1 MFLDAHC
8 HVEKGLKFPHYPDLE
23 EVVERM
29 RVKRVRAV
37 NTGRNLKSNA
47 GVLAIAREY
56 PNEFYAATGLS
67 PHDAGQAN
75 LEEEVEF
82 VRAHADEIVA
92 VGECGLDHH
101 YFKDRKEQARQLVAF
116 EAMLELAEGLGK
128 PIVVHSRDA
137 EIEVMQVL
145 NSFNATP
152 LLHCLQKPKAVR
164 LAPDSAYY
172 SLPTLK
178 NSARVKLIE
187 TVPFERLLAETDSP
201 FLWKGGRNEPS
212 NVIEVYG
219 EVAQIKGI
227 PVNEVEERFWFNAGE
242 LFSWQKS

>member
-8 HVEKGLKFPHYPDLE
+8 HVEKKDYPDLE

-29 RVKRVRAV
+29 RAKGVRAV
-37 NTGRNLKSNA
+37 NTGRNLKSNEA
-47 GVLAIAREY
+47 VLAIAREH
-56 PNEFYAATGLS
+56 PDCFYAAMGLS
-67 PHDAGQAN
+67 PHDAGEAD
-75 LEEEVEF
+75 LEKEVEF
-82 VRAHADEIVA
+82 VRAHADEITA

-101 YFKDRKEQARQLVAF
+101 YFKERNGQARQRAAF
-116 EAMLELAEGLGK
+116 EAMLGLAEELGK

-137 EIEVMQVL
+137 EEEVMQVL
-145 NSFNATP
+145 NSFNAVP
-152 LLHCLQKPKAVR
+152 LLHCLQKPKAAR

-219 EVAQIKGI
+219 EVAEIKGV
-227 PVNEVEERFWFNAGE
+227 PVGEVEEGFWSNAGE
-242 LFSWQKS
+242 LFSWRKS

>member
-1 MFLDAHC
+1 MLLDAHC
-8 HVEKGLKFPHYPDLE
+8 HVEPKDYPDLG

-29 RVKRVRAV
+29 RAKRVRAV
-37 NTGRNLKSNA
+37 NTGRNLKSNER
-47 GVLAIAREY
+47 VLSVARDY
-56 PNEFYAATGLS
+56 SNEFYAAIGLS

-75 LEEEVEF
+75 LDEEVEF
-82 VRAHADEIVA
+82 VRCHANEIVA
-92 VGECGLDHH
+92 IGECGLDHH
-101 YFKDRKEQARQLVAF
+101 YFKDKVEQARQLVAF
-116 EAMLELAEGLGK
+116 EAMLELAEELGK

-137 EIEVMQVL
+137 EVEVMQVL
-145 NSFNATP
+145 SSFNATP
-152 LLHCLQKPKAVR
+152 LLHCLQKPKTAR

-219 EVAQIKGI
+219 EVARVKGV
-227 PVNEVEERFWFNAGE
+227 PVSEVEERFWSNAGE